1 MPELSPTLARNEWV
15 NAFAFEWNR
24 LAEGRCDIEE
34 MLGVGSTLYRV
45 VGDQAPEAI
54 ADRHFKSFP
63 EPEDRVR
70 DPAGEYAALAAELGI
85 IRPGDKLDEM
95 LMEFAYAVAAKCA
108 AIGDHYGDPSD
119 GNAGDHIRALYG
131 PV

>member
-1 MPELSPTLARNEWV
+1 MPEPSPKLAPHEWV
-15 NAFAFEWNR
+15 NAFAVEWNR

-34 MLGVGSTLYRV
+34 MLEVGLTLFRV

-54 ADRHFKSFP
+54 AAQHFNSFP

-70 DPAGEYAALAAELGI
+70 DPAAEYTALAAELGI
-85 IRPGDKLDEM
+85 IKPGDKLDEM
-95 LMEFAYAVAAKCA
+95 LMDFAYGVAEKCA
-108 AIGDHYGDPSD
+108 AIDDHYGDPSD